1 MNTATAIE
9 PVTALK
15 TKSAQL
21 IKAARESGQPVI
33 ITQNGKASAVLQDVE
48 SYDEQRRALLMLK
61 LLSQGD
67 QEIVRGEGVKHADVK
82 RNLEKKL
89 KEMRDA

>member
-1 MNTATAIE
+1 MNVATSIE

-21 IKAARESGQPVI
+21 IKEARESGQPVV
-33 ITQNGKASAVLQDVE
+33 ITQNGKANAVLQDVE
-48 SYDEQRRALLMLK
+48 SYEEQRRALLMLK

-67 QEIVRGEGVKHADVK
+67 QEIVRGEGMTHSDI
-82 RNLEKKL
+82 RRRMEMQL

>member
-1 MNTATAIE
+1 MNVATAIE

-21 IKAARESGQPVI
+21 IKEARDSGQPVI

-48 SYDEQRRALLMLK
+48 SYEEQRRALLMLK

-67 QEIVRGEGVKHADVK
+67 QEIVRGKGVKHSDV
-82 RNLEKKL
+82 RQRMEKQL
-89 KEMRDA
+89 KEMQIA